1 VDDILPA
8 AEMLLGKFGE
18 RAALLAAMRARDLLD
33 QGAQEGGLFW
43 IKIARAIEAMHP
55 QSAGE

>member
-8 AEMLLGKFGE
+8 AEMLLGKFGD
-18 RAALLAAMRARDLLD
+18 RAAMVAATRARELLD

-43 IKIARAIEAMHP
+43 IQIVRTIEAMRR
-55 QSAGE
+55 